1 MQLTDSPDPKH
12 LRLHTAWDDAA
23 LVGALRGGDEQAF
36 AEIYSRYGYAL
47 IEQAF
52 RKVNSHE
59 AAEEIVQDLCVAL

>member
-52 RKVNSHE
+52 RKVNSRE